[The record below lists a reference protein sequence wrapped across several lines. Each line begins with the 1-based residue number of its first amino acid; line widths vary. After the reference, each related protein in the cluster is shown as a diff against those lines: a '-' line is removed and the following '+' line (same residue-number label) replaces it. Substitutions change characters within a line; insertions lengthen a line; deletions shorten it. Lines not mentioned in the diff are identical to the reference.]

1 MENFGY
7 FLLGS
12 LVTILVSTLLYI
24 WAGREL
30 QRETKRLRELHE
42 LTLFALLNPKADLKP
57 RYDDNGNIVG
67 IIVGLSGSS
76 LVGASARL
84 GTPDLKSPPQ

>member
-12 LVTILVSTLLYI
+12 LVTILVSTILYV

-30 QRETKRLRELHE
+30 QRETKKLRQLHE
-42 LTLFALLNPKADLKP
+42 LTLFAFLNPKADLKP
-57 RYDDNGNIVG
+57 RYDGDGNIIG
-67 IIVGLSGSS
+67 IIVGLSGRSMGTSS
-76 LVGASARL
+76 GRATA
-84 GTPDLKSPPQ
+84 PDIKPST

>member
-1 MENFGY
+1 MESFGY

-12 LVTILVSTLLYI
+12 LVTILVSTILYV

-57 RYDDNGNIVG
+57 RYDSSGNIVG
-67 IIVGLSGSS
+67 IIVGLTARSIATSSGRVGSS
-76 LVGASARL
+76 
-84 GTPDLKSPPQ
+84 DLKPPPQ